1 MKKVYDNIDFIPSL
15 NDCPDNVYNL
25 FTGFNIFK
33 LAPQQNYSQET
44 QERFDKLLNHFKFL
58 VNDGS
63 GNEEEYFNYLIQ
75 VFAHMILNPLVK
87 TKVLPILKSK

>member
-1 MKKVYDNIDFIPSL
+1 M
-15 NDCPDNVYNL
+15 
-25 FTGFNIFK
+25 
-33 LAPQQNYSQET
+33 
-44 QERFDKLLNHFKFL
+44 NHFKFL

-87 TKVLPILKSK
+87 TKVLPILKSKEGWGKNIMTDFIGKNIMGDKYHLES